1 MTYTLTSL
9 ISLGHTCSEILKE
22 KRLGAYL
29 GYKINS
35 IVEIAEQK
43 EKFFQSEM
51 ARIIEDYAQKNEDGS
66 PKRTDDGKSI
76 LIIDDKREE
85 CQQKV
90 FELENLEIDWTPPQ
104 LTLEELD
111 KMDLTFQEQKYF
123 FPLISVESD
132 SDTQS

>member
-9 ISLGHTCSEILKE
+9 IALGHTCSEILSG

-35 IVEIAEQK
+35 IIEIAEQK

-66 PKRTDDGKSI
+66 PKRSEDGNSI
-76 LIIDDKREE
+76 LIIDNKRDE
-85 CQQKV
+85 CHQKV
-90 FELENLEIDWTPPQ
+90 LELENLEIDWTPPQ
-104 LTLEELD
+104 LTLEDLD
-111 KMDLTFQEQKYF
+111 KMDLTFQEQ
-123 FPLISVESD
+123 
-132 SDTQS
+132 